1 MKPNL
6 KNYFEKFTHTK
17 WLVIIL
23 LIGIGLLILPG
34 TFPKNASSGKEATES
49 LSFSDR
55 KSYEHELE
63 SRLAKMLS
71 TVRGISHVSVMITI
85 EDTGEMVY
93 AKNETFDEKNTN
105 DGLLI
110 EKEQQAE
117 GTTALKND
125 GSGSQSPIL
134 LKTDM
139 PKISGVF
146 ITAKGADDPTL
157 QANIINAVRAVLNV
171 APHRVQVL
179 SKA

>member
-34 TFPKNASSGKEATES
+34 TFPKNVPSGKEATES

-125 GSGSQSPIL
+125 GAGKNVTLVTNDSSMINTFGNVFTIVNPGSAQGSGH
-134 LKTDM
+134 
-139 PKISGVF
+139 GYANFVNGNVF
-146 ITAKGADDPTL
+146 AFGE
-157 QANIINAVRAVLNV
+157 
-171 APHRVQVL
+171 
-179 SKA
+179 